1 MTKEMKQSLVDSII
15 QQNGYGPEEQITKDL
30 LLLVNESNDQL
41 FIAKLYNEI
50 ALYNKVQAKMSDNYV
65 GFSSAFPV
73 QSQGVPASKR
83 GQAAVNPALANINI
97 AIENTNPEWR
107 TDEAIVKDFYRGLDV
122 ATGIKGPEGSDNAQA
137 YYDYLNTKLNQLVE
151 DTGLLGVVIRPPRGE
166 GGTIYMSEDLDEWFR
181 NNTPMDMTEGFY
193 PAEGKSYRK
202 YPGFAKPTIITKPVM
217 TFNEESGYWD
227 HTGDYLKGA
236 ESFNSDG
243 KFNTSLDTGDTF
255 YVAVGTVKPDGTS
268 VGEVQVLSY
277 DEKKL
282 LEQEVAEDPSSQI
295 INVSSDKAEL
305 EAQLKQWT
313 DYNTSVA
320 AAPEYSIF
328 GGITPD
334 YAIYK
339 QPDLANAFKDGDPT
353 AAQMKDAMLPEQVYA
368 GSIPEEQFYGGFDH
382 ISGQGPGLNNSQKIS
397 WISLAPQE
405 IKAIQTDLMQ
415 AGYLDPESYF
425 LEQGAWQDKTATAM
439 ATAMT
444 DANLNMTDVYSQLT
458 AEKERYFTK
467 PPLLPKV
474 YQQPS
479 PEFVKSQV
487 DAALKSAGVTR
498 KLTDAELVAFSDYYI
513 QADKDYETANAEYQ
527 KNLDLANRLF
537 PGAPSEIMI
546 PSTPSEELSA
556 FAEQAFEPQE
566 AAQQRGIQER
576 NDLSYLFSSIDQ
588 FDRMIGG

>member
-30 LLLVNESNDQL
+30 LSLVNESNDQL

-122 ATGIKGPEGSDNAQA
+122 ATGIKGPEGSDNAAA
-137 YYDYLNTKLNQLVE
+137 YYNYLNTKLNQLVE

-217 TFNEESGYWD
+217 TFNEESGYWE

-243 KFNTSLDTGDTF
+243 KFNTGLDTGDTF
-255 YVAVGTVKPDGTS
+255 QVAVGTKKPDGTS
-268 VGEVQVLSY
+268 VGEVQTLSY
-277 DEKKL
+277 DEYKL
-282 LEQEVAEDPSSQI
+282 LEQEIAEDPSSQI
-295 INVSSDKAEL
+295 INVSGDKAQVQ
-305 EAQLKQWT
+305 AQLDQWV

-353 AAQMKDAMLPEQVYA
+353 AGQMKDAMLPEQVYA

-382 ISGQGPGLNNSQKIS
+382 ISGQGPGLNNTQKIS

-415 AGYLDPESYF
+415 SGYLDPESYF

-546 PSTPSEELSA
+546 PSTPGEELAA

>member
-122 ATGIKGPEGSDNAQA
+122 ATGIKGPEGSDNAKA

>member
-30 LLLVNESNDQL
+30 LSLVNESNDQL

-83 GQAAVNPALANINI
+83 GQAAVNPALTNINI

-122 ATGIKGPEGSDNAQA
+122 ATGIKGPEGSENAEA

-166 GGTIYMSEDLDEWFR
+166 GGTIYMSEDLDDWFR

-217 TFNEESGYWD
+217 TFNEESGYWE

-243 KFNTSLDTGDTF
+243 KFNTGLDTGDTF
-255 YVAVGTVKPDGTS
+255 QVAVGTKKPDGTS
-268 VGEVQVLSY
+268 VGEVQTLSY
-277 DEKKL
+277 DEYKL
-282 LEQEVAEDPSSQI
+282 LEQEIAEDPSSQI
-295 INVSSDKAEL
+295 INVSGDKAQVQ
-305 EAQLKQWT
+305 AQLDQWV

-479 PEFVKSQV
+479 PEFVKSQI

-513 QADKDYETANAEYQ
+513 QADKDYETANAEYE

-546 PSTPSEELSA
+546 PSTPGEELAA
-556 FAEQAFEPQE
+556 FAEQAFESQE

>member
-15 QQNGYGPEEQITKDL
+15 QQNGYGPDEQITKDL
-30 LLLVNESNDQL
+30 LALVNESNDQL

-73 QSQGVPASKR
+73 QSQDVPASKR
-83 GQAAVNPALANINI
+83 GQAAVNPALTNINI

-122 ATGIKGPEGSDNAQA
+122 ATGIKGPEGSDNAKA

-217 TFNEESGYWD
+217 TFNEESGYWE

-243 KFNTSLDTGDTF
+243 KFNTGLDTGDTF
-255 YVAVGTVKPDGTS
+255 QVAVGTKTPDGTS
-268 VGEVQVLSY
+268 VGEVQTLSY
-277 DEKKL
+277 DEYKL
-282 LEQEVAEDPSSQI
+282 LEQEIAEDPSSQI
-295 INVSSDKAEL
+295 INVSGDKAQVQ
-305 EAQLKQWT
+305 AQLDQWV

-382 ISGQGPGLNNSQKIS
+382 ISGQGPGLNNTQKIS

-405 IKAIQTDLMQ
+405 IKAVQTDLLQ

-479 PEFVKSQV
+479 PEFIKSQV

-546 PSTPSEELSA
+546 PSTPGEELAA